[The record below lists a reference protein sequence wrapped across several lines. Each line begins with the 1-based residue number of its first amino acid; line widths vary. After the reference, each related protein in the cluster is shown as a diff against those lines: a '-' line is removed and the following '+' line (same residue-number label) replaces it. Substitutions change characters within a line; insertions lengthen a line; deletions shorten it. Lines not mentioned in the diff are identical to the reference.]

1 MDSTY
6 QTQCILHQDQANA
19 MINNSFTNYAFI
31 QACIYF
37 LHYIAPLSAVYCVC
51 ILILRPLTYRVPL
64 VLEIWAIAETG
75 FFALIYV
82 PRSIVLQRAAAHPD
96 PLPRE
101 QRRELFRLCLATV
114 EDPERYLSRW
124 MRMAPASE
132 IKRENV
138 EGDYSIL
145 QT

>member
-1 MDSTY
+1 MYSTAY
-6 QTQCILHQDQANA
+6 QDQANA
-19 MINNSFTNYAFI
+19 MINNSFTTFAFI

-37 LHYIAPLSAVYCVC
+37 LHYIAPLSAVYCVVV
-51 ILILRPLTYRVPL
+51 LLLRPSTYRVPL
-64 VLEIWAIAETG
+64 VLEIWAIAETA

-82 PRSIVLQRAAAHPD
+82 PRSIVLQRAAAHPE

-114 EDPERYLSRW
+114 EDPERYLSCW
-124 MRMAPASE
+124 MRKAPASE

-138 EGDYSIL
+138 KGEYPIL

>member
-1 MDSTY
+1 
-6 QTQCILHQDQANA
+6 
-19 MINNSFTNYAFI
+19 MINDSFPNYAFI

-37 LHYIAPLSAVYCVC
+37 LHYIAPLSAVYCVVV
-51 ILILRPLTYRVPL
+51 LILRPLTYRVPL
-64 VLEIWAIAETG
+64 VLEIWAIAETA

-82 PRSIVLQRAAAHPD
+82 PRSIVLQRAATHPD

-114 EDPERYLSRW
+114 EDPERYLSCW
-124 MRMAPASE
+124 MRKAPASE

-138 EGDYSIL
+138 EGEYSVL
-145 QT
+145 QTQSQYSNS